1 MTLYKDRVLAL
12 CAIAAACAIT
22 LGCFFVATDRNAWL
36 VKSMIDRVAPWS
48 APVTCY
54 AASPD
59 PRDYFDAYDD
69 AAGAYVNYVY
79 EIDAVDAAGGMHR
92 AVLVSFGTMLDGEG
106 VIEMNVSGT
115 SVHTWEYVDAAAVPD
130 HARDLLGSL

>member
-1 MTLYKDRVLAL
+1 
-12 CAIAAACAIT
+12 
-22 LGCFFVATDRNAWL
+22 
-36 VKSMIDRVAPWS
+36 
-48 APVTCY
+48 
-54 AASPD
+54 
-59 PRDYFDAYDD
+59 
-69 AAGAYVNYVY
+69 
-79 EIDAVDAAGGMHR
+79 MHR